1 MPGESLLFLAIIF
14 VVFILFIK
22 EIFPIDVTA
31 LALLAILLATDL
43 LTIEEA
49 VSGFSNQAVLTVGL
63 MFILSSALVKTGF
76 LEVVA
81 DRLSSGNRTPWAT
94 ITLFLIITSISSAF
108 INNTAAVAIFI
119 PLALHLS
126 GRLNISPSKLL
137 IPLSYAGIYGGT
149 ITLIGTSTNLLVN
162 SIAVDNGIA
171 AFTMFEFSRMGLIF
185 LIFGTLY
192 TAFIV
197 PKILP
202 ARVEVASLTQNY
214 RLSPYLTEMKID
226 SASPLMGSSLTKRQ
240 IGKNYGVDILA
251 VIRGDFRFDS
261 DFRNLTL
268 KAGDILLVHGTLEH
282 FIELR
287 DKESMLLLTDMKI
300 DQSELLGSESTI
312 VEGLVTQG
320 SELIGSTLRDLD
332 FRNTYDGFVV
342 AVRREE
348 KTLRERVSRIPL
360 QFADTLLIFLPKNR
374 INSLSNQNGLAILQE
389 LDLNIHKVRFW
400 WLSIA
405 VIPLI
410 MITASMGWMNILEA
424 ALIGTVIL
432 LLAKSISIQEAYK
445 AINWSV
451 IVLIA
456 AFVPVGIAMER
467 SGAADIVASNIIR
480 GGNLFSADI
489 APFASLSLLYLV
501 AAILTAVLSNNT
513 AAIVLV
519 PVALA
524 ISQQLGID
532 PSGML
537 LAVCFGASTSFMTP
551 MGYQTNLM
559 VYGPGR
565 YHFKDFLIAGLPLNL
580 AFWVL
585 ASIYIPKFWPF

>member
-1 MPGESLLFLAIIF
+1 MSGESLLFFFIIF
-14 VVFILFIK
+14 VTLILFVK
-22 EIFPIDVTA
+22 EIFPMDVTA
-31 LALLAILLATDL
+31 LALLTVLLATDL
-43 LTIEEA
+43 LSIEEA
-49 VSGFSNQAVLTVGL
+49 ISGFSNQAVLTVGL
-63 MFILSSALVKTGF
+63 MFVLSSALVKTGF

-81 DRLSSGNRTPWAT
+81 DKLSYGNKNSWVT
-94 ITLFLIITSISSAF
+94 IGFFLLITSITSAF

-126 GRLNISPSKLL
+126 QRLHISPSKLL

-162 SIAVDNGIA
+162 SIAVDNGITP
-171 AFTMFEFSRMGLIF
+171 FTMFEFSRMGIIF
-185 LIFGTLY
+185 LIIGTAY
-192 TAFIV
+192 TVFIV
-197 PKILP
+197 PRILP
-202 ARVEVASLTQNY
+202 ARAGISSLTRNY
-214 RLSPYLTEMKID
+214 HMAPYLTEIEID
-226 SASPLMGSSLTKRQ
+226 VDSPLVGTSLAKRE
-240 IGKNYGVDILA
+240 IGKNYGVDILS
-251 VIRGDFRFDS
+251 VIRGTFRFDS
-261 DFRNLTL
+261 NFRDLIL
-268 KAGDILLVHGTLEH
+268 KEGDILLVHGTLEH

-287 DKESMLLLTDMKI
+287 DKEVMLLLTDMKI

-320 SELIGSTLRDLD
+320 SELIGKTLRDLD
-332 FRNTYDGFVV
+332 FRNAYDGFVM

-348 KTLRERVSRIPL
+348 KTLRDRVSKIPL
-360 QFADTLLIFLPKNR
+360 QFADTLLIFLPKSRLGALN
-374 INSLSNQNGLAILQE
+374 NHSGLAVLQE
-389 LDLNIHKVRFW
+389 LDVKIHKVRFW
-400 WLSIA
+400 WLAIA

-410 MITASMGWMNILEA
+410 MLTASLGWIDILEA

-445 AINWSV
+445 SINWSV
-451 IVLIA
+451 IILIA
-456 AFVPVGIAMER
+456 AFVPVGIAMDR
-467 SGAADIVASNIIR
+467 SGAADIVAASII
-480 GGNLFSADI
+480 GVGNLFPPDMAAS
-489 APFASLSLLYLV
+489 ASLSALYLV
-501 AAILTAVLSNNT
+501 AAVLTAVLSNNT

-524 ISQQLGID
+524 ISQQLGVD
-532 PSGML
+532 ARGLL

-565 YHFKDFLIAGLPLNL
+565 YHFKDFVTAGLPLSL

-585 ASIYIPKFWPF
+585 ATICIPKFWPF

>member
-1 MPGESLLFLAIIF
+1 MAGESMLFLAIIF
-14 VVFILFIK
+14 VAFILFVR
-22 EIFPIDVTA
+22 EIFPLDVTA
-31 LALLAILLATDL
+31 LALLVVLLVTDL
-43 LTIEEA
+43 LSIEEA

-81 DRLSSGNRTPWAT
+81 DTLSSGKNTSWAT
-94 ITLFLIITSISSAF
+94 IGLFLMITSLSSAF

-126 GRLNISPSKLL
+126 RRLHISPSKLL

-162 SIAVDNGIA
+162 SIATDNGITP
-171 AFTMFEFSRMGLIF
+171 FSMFEFSRMGLIF
-185 LIFGTLY
+185 LIIGTLY
-192 TAFIV
+192 TVFIV
-197 PKILP
+197 PRLLP
-202 ARVEVASLTQNY
+202 ARAGISSLARSY
-214 RLSPYLTEMKID
+214 HLSPYLTEMRID
-226 SASPLMGSSLTKRQ
+226 AASPLVGASLIDRQ
-240 IGKNYGVDILA
+240 IGKTYGVDILA
-251 VIRGDFRFDS
+251 VIRGEIRFDS
-261 DFRNLTL
+261 DFRRLTL
-268 KAGDILLVHGTLEH
+268 EEGDILLVHGTLEH

-287 DKESMLLLTDMKI
+287 DQESMLLLTDMKI
-300 DQSELLGSESTI
+300 DQSELLGTESTI

-320 SELIGSTLRDLD
+320 SEMIGRTLRDLD
-332 FRNTYDGFVV
+332 FRHSYDGFVV

-348 KTLRERVSRIPL
+348 KILRERVSKIPL

-374 INSLSNQNGLAILQE
+374 IDALNNQQGLAILQE
-389 LDLNIHKVRFW
+389 LDLKIHKVRFW
-400 WLSIA
+400 WLAIA

-410 MITASMGWMNILEA
+410 MITASFGWMSILEA
-424 ALIGTVIL
+424 SLIGTVIL
-432 LLAKSISIQEAYK
+432 LLARSISIQEAYK

-467 SGAADIVASNIIR
+467 SGAADIVAANIILV
-480 GGNLFSADI
+480 GNLFPTEI

-501 AAILTAVLSNNT
+501 AALLTAVLSNNT

-532 PSGML
+532 ARGML
-537 LAVCFGASTSFMTP
+537 LSVCFGASTSFMTP

-565 YHFKDFLIAGLPLNL
+565 YQFKDFLIAGLPLSL
-580 AFWVL
+580 AFWIL

>member
-14 VVFILFIK
+14 VAFILFIK

-63 MFILSSALVKTGF
+63 MFILSAALVKTGF

-81 DRLSSGNRTPWAT
+81 DRLSSGNRAPWAT

-202 ARVEVASLTQNY
+202 ARVGVSSLTQNY

-226 SASPLMGSSLTKRQ
+226 AVSPLIGSSLTKRQ
-240 IGKNYGVDILA
+240 VGKTYGVDILA

-300 DQSELLGSESTI
+300 DQSELLGTESTI

-410 MITASMGWMNILEA
+410 MITAAVGWMNILEA

-432 LLAKSISIQEAYK
+432 LLARSISIQEAYR

-467 SGAADIVASNIIR
+467 SGAADIVASSIIR

-501 AAILTAVLSNNT
+501 AAILTASLSNNT

-532 PSGML
+532 PRGML

-565 YHFKDFLIAGLPLNL
+565 YQFKDFLIAGLPLNL

>member
-1 MPGESLLFLAIIF
+1 MSGESLLFFFIIF
-14 VVFILFIK
+14 VTLILFVK
-22 EIFPIDVTA
+22 EIFPMDVTA
-31 LALLAILLATDL
+31 LALLTVLLATDL
-43 LTIEEA
+43 LSLEEA
-49 VSGFSNQAVLTVGL
+49 ISGFSNQAVLTVGL
-63 MFILSSALVKTGF
+63 MFVLSSALVKTGF

-81 DRLSSGNRTPWAT
+81 DKLSYGNKNSWVT
-94 ITLFLIITSISSAF
+94 IGFFLLITSITSAF

-126 GRLNISPSKLL
+126 QRLHISPSKLL

-162 SIAVDNGIA
+162 SIAVDNGITP
-171 AFTMFEFSRMGLIF
+171 FTMFEFSRMGIIF
-185 LIFGTLY
+185 LIIGTAY
-192 TAFIV
+192 TVFIV
-197 PKILP
+197 PRILP
-202 ARVEVASLTQNY
+202 ARAGISSLTRNY
-214 RLSPYLTEMKID
+214 HMAPYLTEMEID
-226 SASPLMGSSLTKRQ
+226 VDSPLVGTSLAKRE
-240 IGKNYGVDILA
+240 IGKNYGVDILS
-251 VIRGDFRFDS
+251 VIRGTFRFDS
-261 DFRNLTL
+261 NFRDLIL
-268 KAGDILLVHGTLEH
+268 KEGDILLVHGTLEH

-287 DKESMLLLTDMKI
+287 DKEVMLLLTDMKI

-320 SELIGSTLRDLD
+320 SELIGKTLRDLD
-332 FRNTYDGFVV
+332 FRNAYDGFVM

-348 KTLRERVSRIPL
+348 KTLRDRVSKIPL
-360 QFADTLLIFLPKNR
+360 QFADTLLIFLPKSRLGALN
-374 INSLSNQNGLAILQE
+374 NHSGLAVLQE
-389 LDLNIHKVRFW
+389 LDVKIHKVRFW
-400 WLSIA
+400 WLAIA

-410 MITASMGWMNILEA
+410 MLTASLGWIDILEA

-445 AINWSV
+445 SINWSV
-451 IVLIA
+451 IILIA
-456 AFVPVGIAMER
+456 AFVPVGIAMDR
-467 SGAADIVASNIIR
+467 SGAADIVAASII
-480 GGNLFSADI
+480 GVGNLFPPDMAAS
-489 APFASLSLLYLV
+489 ASLSALYLV
-501 AAILTAVLSNNT
+501 AAVLTAVLSNNT

-524 ISQQLGID
+524 ISQQLGVD
-532 PSGML
+532 ARGLL

-565 YHFKDFLIAGLPLNL
+565 YHFKDFVTAGLPLSL

-585 ASIYIPKFWPF
+585 ATICIPKFWPF

>member
-1 MPGESLLFLAIIF
+1 M
-14 VVFILFIK
+14 
-22 EIFPIDVTA
+22 DVTA
-31 LALLAILLATDL
+31 LALLTVLLATDL
-43 LTIEEA
+43 LSIEEA
-49 VSGFSNQAVLTVGL
+49 ISGFSNQAVLTVGL
-63 MFILSSALVKTGF
+63 MFVLSSALVKTGF

-81 DRLSSGNRTPWAT
+81 DKLSYGNKNSWVT
-94 ITLFLIITSISSAF
+94 IGFFLLITSITSAF

-126 GRLNISPSKLL
+126 QRLHISPSKLL

-162 SIAVDNGIA
+162 SIAVDNGITP
-171 AFTMFEFSRMGLIF
+171 FTMFEFSRMGIIF
-185 LIFGTLY
+185 LIIGTAY
-192 TAFIV
+192 TVFIV
-197 PKILP
+197 PRILP
-202 ARVEVASLTQNY
+202 ARAGISSLTRNY
-214 RLSPYLTEMKID
+214 HMAPYLTEMEID
-226 SASPLMGSSLTKRQ
+226 VDSPLVGTSLAKRE
-240 IGKNYGVDILA
+240 IGKNYGVDILS
-251 VIRGDFRFDS
+251 VIRGTFRFDS
-261 DFRNLTL
+261 NFRDLIL
-268 KAGDILLVHGTLEH
+268 KEGDILLVHGTLEH

-287 DKESMLLLTDMKI
+287 DKEVMLLLTDMKI

-320 SELIGSTLRDLD
+320 SELIGKTLRDLD
-332 FRNTYDGFVV
+332 FRNAYDGFVM

-348 KTLRERVSRIPL
+348 KTLRDRVSKIPL
-360 QFADTLLIFLPKNR
+360 QFADTLLIFLPKSRLGALN
-374 INSLSNQNGLAILQE
+374 NHSGLAVLQE
-389 LDLNIHKVRFW
+389 LDVKIHKVRFW
-400 WLSIA
+400 WLAIA

-410 MITASMGWMNILEA
+410 MLTASLGWIDILEA

-445 AINWSV
+445 SINWSV
-451 IVLIA
+451 IILIA
-456 AFVPVGIAMER
+456 AFVPVGIAMDR
-467 SGAADIVASNIIR
+467 SGAADIVAASII
-480 GGNLFSADI
+480 GVGNLFPPDMAAS
-489 APFASLSLLYLV
+489 ASLSALYLV
-501 AAILTAVLSNNT
+501 AAVLTAVLSNNT

-524 ISQQLGID
+524 ISQQLGVD
-532 PSGML
+532 ARGLL

-565 YHFKDFLIAGLPLNL
+565 YHFKDFVTAGLPLSL

-585 ASIYIPKFWPF
+585 ATICIPKFWPF

>member
-14 VVFILFIK
+14 VAFILFIK

-81 DRLSSGNRTPWAT
+81 DRLSSGNRAPWAT

-202 ARVEVASLTQNY
+202 ARVGVSSLTQNY

-226 SASPLMGSSLTKRQ
+226 SASPLTGSSLTKRQ

-268 KAGDILLVHGTLEH
+268 KAGDIRLVHGTLEH

-300 DQSELLGSESTI
+300 DQSELLGTESTI

-410 MITASMGWMNILEA
+410 MITAAVGWMNILEA

-432 LLAKSISIQEAYK
+432 LLARSISIQEAYR

-467 SGAADIVASNIIR
+467 SGAADIVASSIIR

-501 AAILTAVLSNNT
+501 AAILTASLSNNT

-532 PSGML
+532 PRGML

-565 YHFKDFLIAGLPLNL
+565 YQFKDFLIAGLPLNL

>member
-1 MPGESLLFLAIIF
+1 
-14 VVFILFIK
+14 
-22 EIFPIDVTA
+22 
-31 LALLAILLATDL
+31 
-43 LTIEEA
+43 
-49 VSGFSNQAVLTVGL
+49 
-63 MFILSSALVKTGF
+63 
-76 LEVVA
+76 
-81 DRLSSGNRTPWAT
+81 
-94 ITLFLIITSISSAF
+94 
-108 INNTAAVAIFI
+108 
-119 PLALHLS
+119 
-126 GRLNISPSKLL
+126 
-137 IPLSYAGIYGGT
+137 
-149 ITLIGTSTNLLVN
+149 
-162 SIAVDNGIA
+162 
-171 AFTMFEFSRMGLIF
+171 MFEFSRMGLIF

-467 SGAADIVASNIIR
+467 SGAADIVASSIIR

>member
-14 VVFILFIK
+14 VAFILFIK

-63 MFILSSALVKTGF
+63 MFILSAALVKTGF

-81 DRLSSGNRTPWAT
+81 DRLSSGNRAPWAT

-202 ARVEVASLTQNY
+202 ARVGVSSLTQNY

-226 SASPLMGSSLTKRQ
+226 SASPLTGSSLTKRQ

-300 DQSELLGSESTI
+300 DQSELLGTESTI

-348 KTLRERVSRIPL
+348 KTLRERVSKIPL

-410 MITASMGWMNILEA
+410 MITASIGWMNILEA

-432 LLAKSISIQEAYK
+432 LLARSISIQEAYR

-467 SGAADIVASNIIR
+467 SGAADIVASSIIR

-501 AAILTAVLSNNT
+501 AAILTASLSNNT

-532 PSGML
+532 PRGML

-565 YHFKDFLIAGLPLNL
+565 YQFKDFLIAGLPLNL

>member
-14 VVFILFIK
+14 VAFILFIK

-81 DRLSSGNRTPWAT
+81 DRLSSGNRAPWAT

-202 ARVEVASLTQNY
+202 ARVGVSSLTQNY

-226 SASPLMGSSLTKRQ
+226 SASPLTGSSLTKRQ

-251 VIRGDFRFDS
+251 IIRGDFRFDS

-300 DQSELLGSESTI
+300 DQSELLGTESTI

-348 KTLRERVSRIPL
+348 KTLRERVSKIPL

-410 MITASMGWMNILEA
+410 MITASIGWMNILEA

-432 LLAKSISIQEAYK
+432 LLARSISIQEAYR

-467 SGAADIVASNIIR
+467 SGAADIVASSIIR

-501 AAILTAVLSNNT
+501 AAILTASLSNNT

-532 PSGML
+532 PRGML

-565 YHFKDFLIAGLPLNL
+565 YQFKDFLIAGLPLNL

>member
-467 SGAADIVASNIIR
+467 SGAADIVASSIIR

>member
-14 VVFILFIK
+14 VAFIFFVK

-31 LALLAILLATDL
+31 LALLAALLATDL
-43 LTIEEA
+43 LSIEEA
-49 VSGFSNQAVLTVGL
+49 ISGFSNQAVLTVAL

-76 LEVVA
+76 LEVIA
-81 DRLSSGNRTPWAT
+81 DRLSSGKKAPWTT
-94 ITLFLIITSISSAF
+94 IGLFLIITSISSAF

-126 GRLNISPSKLL
+126 RQLHISPSKLL

-162 SIAVDNGIA
+162 SIAIDNGIA
-171 AFTMFEFSRMGLIF
+171 PFNMFEFSRMGIIF
-185 LIFGTLY
+185 LVVGTAY
-192 TAFIV
+192 TVFIV
-197 PKILP
+197 PRILP
-202 ARVEVASLTQNY
+202 ARASISSLTRSY
-214 RLSPYLTEMKID
+214 HLSPYLTEMKID
-226 SASPLMGSSLTKRQ
+226 VESPLVGANLTQRQ

-251 VIRGDFRFDS
+251 IIRGESRFDS
-261 DFRNLTL
+261 NFRNLTL
-268 KAGDILLVHGTLEH
+268 KEGDILLVHGALEH

-312 VEGLVTQG
+312 VEGLVKQG
-320 SELIGSTLRDLD
+320 SELIGKTLIDLD
-332 FRNTYDGFVV
+332 FRNAYDGFVI

-348 KTLRERVSRIPL
+348 KTLRERISRIPL

-400 WLSIA
+400 WLAIA

-410 MITASMGWMNILEA
+410 MITASFGWTGILEA
-424 ALIGTVIL
+424 SLIGTVIL
-432 LLAKSISIQEAYK
+432 LLARSISIQEAYG

-451 IVLIA
+451 IILIA

-467 SGAADIVASNIIR
+467 SGVAAMVATGIIRASN
-480 GGNLFSADI
+480 LFPPDM

-519 PVALA
+519 PVGLA
-524 ISQQLGID
+524 ISQQLGVD
-532 PSGML
+532 PKGLL

-565 YHFKDFLIAGLPLNL
+565 YHFKDFVIAGLPLNL
-580 AFWVL
+580 AFWIL
-585 ASIYIPKFWPF
+585 ASVYIPKFWPF

>member
-14 VVFILFIK
+14 VAFILFIK

-49 VSGFSNQAVLTVGL
+49 ISGFSNQAVLTVGL

-81 DRLSSGNRTPWAT
+81 DRLSSGNRAPWAT

-202 ARVEVASLTQNY
+202 ARVGVSSLTQNY

-226 SASPLMGSSLTKRQ
+226 SASPLTGSSLTKRQ

-300 DQSELLGSESTI
+300 DQSELLGTESTI

-410 MITASMGWMNILEA
+410 MITAAMGWMNILEA

-432 LLAKSISIQEAYK
+432 LLARSISIQEAYR

-467 SGAADIVASNIIR
+467 SGAADIVASSIIR

-501 AAILTAVLSNNT
+501 AAILTASLSNNT

-532 PSGML
+532 PRGML

-565 YHFKDFLIAGLPLNL
+565 YQFKDFLIAGLPLNL

>member
-14 VVFILFIK
+14 VAFILFIK

-81 DRLSSGNRTPWAT
+81 DRLSSGNRAPWAT

-202 ARVEVASLTQNY
+202 ARVGVSSLTQNY

-226 SASPLMGSSLTKRQ
+226 SASPLTGSSLTKRQ

-300 DQSELLGSESTI
+300 DQSELLGTESTI

-410 MITASMGWMNILEA
+410 MITASIGWMNILEA

-432 LLAKSISIQEAYK
+432 LLARSISIQEAYR

-467 SGAADIVASNIIR
+467 SGAADIVASSIIR

-501 AAILTAVLSNNT
+501 AAILTASLSNNT

-532 PSGML
+532 PRGML

-565 YHFKDFLIAGLPLNL
+565 YQFKDFLIAGLPLNL

>member
-14 VVFILFIK
+14 VAFILFIK

-202 ARVEVASLTQNY
+202 ARVGVSSLTQNY

-226 SASPLMGSSLTKRQ
+226 AVSPLIGSSLTKRQ
-240 IGKNYGVDILA
+240 VGKTYGVDILA

-300 DQSELLGSESTI
+300 DQSELLGTESTI

-410 MITASMGWMNILEA
+410 MITAAVGWMNILEA

-432 LLAKSISIQEAYK
+432 LLARSISIQEAYR

-467 SGAADIVASNIIR
+467 SGAADIVASSIIR

-501 AAILTAVLSNNT
+501 AAILTASLSNNT

-532 PSGML
+532 PRGML

-565 YHFKDFLIAGLPLNL
+565 YQFKDFLIAGLPLNL

>member
-14 VVFILFIK
+14 VAFILFVK
-22 EIFPIDVTA
+22 EIFPLDVTA

-43 LTIEEA
+43 LSIEEA

-63 MFILSSALVKTGF
+63 MFVLSSALVKTGF

-81 DRLSSGNRTPWAT
+81 DRLSSGNKTPWVT
-94 ITLFLIITSISSAF
+94 IGLFLVITSISSAF

-119 PLALHLS
+119 PLAMHLS
-126 GRLNISPSKLL
+126 KRLNISPSKLL

-162 SIAVDNGIA
+162 SIAIDNGIA
-171 AFTMFEFSRMGLIF
+171 PLSMFEFSRMGFIF
-185 LIFGTLY
+185 LVFGTLY
-192 TAFIV
+192 TVFIV
-197 PKILP
+197 PRILP
-202 ARVEVASLTQNY
+202 ARVGVSSLAKNY
-214 RLSPYLTEMKID
+214 KISPYLTEMKID
-226 SASPLMGSSLTKRQ
+226 SGSGLIDTSLMDRQ

-251 VIRGDFRFDS
+251 VIRGNFRFDRHFS
-261 DFRNLTL
+261 SL
-268 KAGDILLVHGTLEH
+268 KLKEGDILLVHGTLEK
-282 FIELR
+282 FIQLR

-300 DQSELLGSESTI
+300 DQAELLGEESTI

-320 SELIGSTLRDLD
+320 SELIGKTLRSLD

-360 QFADTLLIFLPKNR
+360 QFADTLLIFMPKNR
-374 INSLSNQNGLAILQE
+374 IESLKNQDGLAILQE
-389 LDLNIHKVRFW
+389 LDLNLHKVRFW
-400 WLSIA
+400 WLAIA

-410 MITASMGWMNILEA
+410 MLVASLGLMDILEA

-432 LLAKSISIQEAYK
+432 LLAGSISIQEAYK

-467 SGAADIVASNIIR
+467 SGVAHMVASNIV
-480 GGNLFSADI
+480 GVGNLFPPDM
-489 APFASLSLLYLV
+489 APYASLSLLYLV
-501 AAILTAVLSNNT
+501 AAILTEVLSNNT

-519 PVALA
+519 PVAIA
-524 ISQQLGID
+524 ISEQLGID
-532 PSGML
+532 SRGML

-565 YHFKDFLIAGLPLNL
+565 YHFKDFLMAGLPLNL
-580 AFWVL
+580 TFWIL
-585 ASIYIPKFWPF
+585 ASVYIPKFWPF

>member
-14 VVFILFIK
+14 VAFILFVK
-22 EIFPIDVTA
+22 EIFPLDVTA

-43 LTIEEA
+43 LSFEEA

-63 MFILSSALVKTGF
+63 MFVLSSALVKTGF

-81 DRLSSGNRTPWAT
+81 DRLSSGNKTPWVT
-94 ITLFLIITSISSAF
+94 IGLFLVITSISSAF

-119 PLALHLS
+119 PLAMHLS
-126 GRLNISPSKLL
+126 KRLNISPSKLL

-162 SIAVDNGIA
+162 SIAIDNGIA
-171 AFTMFEFSRMGLIF
+171 PLSMFEFSRMGFIF
-185 LIFGTLY
+185 LVFGTLY
-192 TAFIV
+192 TVFIV
-197 PKILP
+197 PRILP
-202 ARVEVASLTQNY
+202 ARVGVSSLAKNY
-214 RLSPYLTEMKID
+214 KISPYLTEMKID
-226 SASPLMGSSLTKRQ
+226 SGSGLIDTSLMDRQ

-251 VIRGDFRFDS
+251 VIRGNFRFDRHFS
-261 DFRNLTL
+261 SL
-268 KAGDILLVHGTLEH
+268 KLKEGDILLVHGTLEK
-282 FIELR
+282 FIQLR

-300 DQSELLGSESTI
+300 DQTELLGKESTI

-320 SELIGSTLRDLD
+320 SELIGKTLRSLD

-360 QFADTLLIFLPKNR
+360 QFADTLLIFMPKNR
-374 INSLSNQNGLAILQE
+374 IESLKNQDGLAILQE
-389 LDLNIHKVRFW
+389 LDLNLHKVRFW
-400 WLSIA
+400 WLAIA

-410 MITASMGWMNILEA
+410 MLVASLGLMDILEA

-432 LLAKSISIQEAYK
+432 LLAGSISIQEASP

-467 SGAADIVASNIIR
+467 SGVAHMVASNIV
-480 GGNLFSADI
+480 GVGNLFPPDM
-489 APFASLSLLYLV
+489 APYASLSLLYLV
-501 AAILTAVLSNNT
+501 AAILTEVLSNNT

-519 PVALA
+519 PVAIA
-524 ISQQLGID
+524 ISEQLGID
-532 PSGML
+532 SRGML

-565 YHFKDFLIAGLPLNL
+565 YHFKDFLMAGLPLNL
-580 AFWVL
+580 TFWIL
-585 ASIYIPKFWPF
+585 ASVYIPKFWPF

>member
-1 MPGESLLFLAIIF
+1 MSGESLLFFFIIF
-14 VVFILFIK
+14 VTLILFVK
-22 EIFPIDVTA
+22 EIFPMDVTA
-31 LALLAILLATDL
+31 LALLTVLLATDL
-43 LTIEEA
+43 LSIEEA
-49 VSGFSNQAVLTVGL
+49 ISGFSNQAVLTVGL
-63 MFILSSALVKTGF
+63 MFVLSSALVKTGF

-81 DRLSSGNRTPWAT
+81 DKLSYGDKNSWVT
-94 ITLFLIITSISSAF
+94 IGFFLLITSITSAF

-126 GRLNISPSKLL
+126 QRLHISPSKLL

-162 SIAVDNGIA
+162 SIAVDNGITP
-171 AFTMFEFSRMGLIF
+171 FTMFEFSRMGIIF
-185 LIFGTLY
+185 LIIGTAY
-192 TAFIV
+192 TVFIV
-197 PKILP
+197 PRILP
-202 ARVEVASLTQNY
+202 ARAGISSLTRNY
-214 RLSPYLTEMKID
+214 HMAPYLTEMEID
-226 SASPLMGSSLTKRQ
+226 VDSPLVGTSLAKRE
-240 IGKNYGVDILA
+240 IGKNYGVDILS
-251 VIRGDFRFDS
+251 VIRGTFRFDS
-261 DFRNLTL
+261 NFRDLIL
-268 KAGDILLVHGTLEH
+268 KEGDILLVHGTLEH

-287 DKESMLLLTDMKI
+287 DKEVMLLLTDMKI

-320 SELIGSTLRDLD
+320 SELIGKTLRDLD
-332 FRNTYDGFVV
+332 FRNAYDGFVM

-348 KTLRERVSRIPL
+348 KTLRDRVSKIPL
-360 QFADTLLIFLPKNR
+360 QFADTLLIFLPKSRLGALN
-374 INSLSNQNGLAILQE
+374 NHSGLAVLQE
-389 LDLNIHKVRFW
+389 LDVKIHKVRFW
-400 WLSIA
+400 WLAIA

-410 MITASMGWMNILEA
+410 MLTASLGWIDILEA

-445 AINWSV
+445 SINWSV
-451 IVLIA
+451 IILIA
-456 AFVPVGIAMER
+456 AFVPVGIAMDR
-467 SGAADIVASNIIR
+467 SGAADIVAASII
-480 GGNLFSADI
+480 GVGNLFPPDMAAS
-489 APFASLSLLYLV
+489 ASLSALYLV
-501 AAILTAVLSNNT
+501 AAVLTAVLSNNT

-524 ISQQLGID
+524 ISQQLGVD
-532 PSGML
+532 ARGLL

-565 YHFKDFLIAGLPLNL
+565 YHFKDFVTAGLPLSL

-585 ASIYIPKFWPF
+585 ATICIPKFWPF

>member
-1 MPGESLLFLAIIF
+1 M
-14 VVFILFIK
+14 
-22 EIFPIDVTA
+22 DVTA
-31 LALLAILLATDL
+31 LALLTVLLATDL
-43 LTIEEA
+43 LSIEEA
-49 VSGFSNQAVLTVGL
+49 ISGFSNQAVLTVGL
-63 MFILSSALVKTGF
+63 MFVLSSALVKTGF

-81 DRLSSGNRTPWAT
+81 DKLSYGNKNSWVT
-94 ITLFLIITSISSAF
+94 IGFFLLITSITSAF

-126 GRLNISPSKLL
+126 QRLHISPSKLL

-162 SIAVDNGIA
+162 SIAVDNGITP
-171 AFTMFEFSRMGLIF
+171 FTMFEFSRMGIIF
-185 LIFGTLY
+185 LIIGTAY
-192 TAFIV
+192 TVFIV
-197 PKILP
+197 PRILP
-202 ARVEVASLTQNY
+202 ARAGISSLTRNY
-214 RLSPYLTEMKID
+214 HMAPYLTEIEID
-226 SASPLMGSSLTKRQ
+226 VDSPLVGTSLAKRE
-240 IGKNYGVDILA
+240 IGKNYGVDILS
-251 VIRGDFRFDS
+251 VIRGTFRFDS
-261 DFRNLTL
+261 NFRDLIL
-268 KAGDILLVHGTLEH
+268 KEGDILLVHGTLEH

-287 DKESMLLLTDMKI
+287 DKEVMLLLTDMKI

-320 SELIGSTLRDLD
+320 SELIGKTLRDLD
-332 FRNTYDGFVV
+332 FRNAYDGFVM

-348 KTLRERVSRIPL
+348 KTLRDRVSKIPL
-360 QFADTLLIFLPKNR
+360 QFADTLLIFLPKSRLGALN
-374 INSLSNQNGLAILQE
+374 NHSGLAVLQE
-389 LDLNIHKVRFW
+389 LDVKIHKVRFW
-400 WLSIA
+400 WLAIA

-410 MITASMGWMNILEA
+410 MLTASLGWIDILEA

-445 AINWSV
+445 SINWSV
-451 IVLIA
+451 IILIA
-456 AFVPVGIAMER
+456 AFVPVGIAMDR
-467 SGAADIVASNIIR
+467 SGAADIVAASII
-480 GGNLFSADI
+480 GVGNLFPPDMAAS
-489 APFASLSLLYLV
+489 ASLSALYLV
-501 AAILTAVLSNNT
+501 AAVLTAVLSNNT

-524 ISQQLGID
+524 ISQQLGVD
-532 PSGML
+532 ARGLL

-565 YHFKDFLIAGLPLNL
+565 YHFKDFVTAGLPLSL

-585 ASIYIPKFWPF
+585 ATICIPKFWPF

>member
-14 VVFILFIK
+14 VAFILFIK

-63 MFILSSALVKTGF
+63 MFILSAALVKTGF

-81 DRLSSGNRTPWAT
+81 DRLSSGNRAPWAT

-202 ARVEVASLTQNY
+202 ARVGVSSLTQNY

-226 SASPLMGSSLTKRQ
+226 SASPLTGSSLTKRQ

-300 DQSELLGSESTI
+300 DQSELLGTESTI

-348 KTLRERVSRIPL
+348 KTLRERVSKIPL

-410 MITASMGWMNILEA
+410 MITAAMGWMNILEA

-432 LLAKSISIQEAYK
+432 LLARSISIQEAYR

-467 SGAADIVASNIIR
+467 SGAADIVASSIIR

-501 AAILTAVLSNNT
+501 AAILTASLSNNT

-532 PSGML
+532 PRGML

-565 YHFKDFLIAGLPLNL
+565 YQFKDFLIAGLPLNL

>member
-14 VVFILFIK
+14 VAFILFIK

-63 MFILSSALVKTGF
+63 MFILSAALVKTGF

-81 DRLSSGNRTPWAT
+81 DRLSSGNRAPWAT

-202 ARVEVASLTQNY
+202 ARVGVSSLTQNY

-226 SASPLMGSSLTKRQ
+226 SASPLTGSSLTKRQ

-300 DQSELLGSESTI
+300 DQSELLGTESTI

-348 KTLRERVSRIPL
+348 KTLRERVSKIPL

-389 LDLNIHKVRFW
+389 LDLDIHKVRFW

-410 MITASMGWMNILEA
+410 MITAAVGWMNILEA

-432 LLAKSISIQEAYK
+432 LLARSISIQEAYR

-467 SGAADIVASNIIR
+467 SGAADIVASSIIR

-501 AAILTAVLSNNT
+501 AAILTASLSNNT

-532 PSGML
+532 PRGML

-565 YHFKDFLIAGLPLNL
+565 YQFKDFLIAGLPLNL

>member
-49 VSGFSNQAVLTVGL
+49 ISGFSNQAVLTVGL

-467 SGAADIVASNIIR
+467 SGAADIVASSIIR

>member
-14 VVFILFIK
+14 VAFILFIK

-81 DRLSSGNRTPWAT
+81 DRLSSGNRAPWAT
-94 ITLFLIITSISSAF
+94 ITLFLIVTSISSAF

-202 ARVEVASLTQNY
+202 ARVGVSSLTQNY

-226 SASPLMGSSLTKRQ
+226 SASPLTGSSLTKRQ

-300 DQSELLGSESTI
+300 DQSELLGTESTI

-374 INSLSNQNGLAILQE
+374 ISSLSNQNGLAILQE
-389 LDLNIHKVRFW
+389 LDLDIHKVRFW

-410 MITASMGWMNILEA
+410 MITAAMGWMNILEA

-432 LLAKSISIQEAYK
+432 LLARSISIQEAYR

-467 SGAADIVASNIIR
+467 SGAADILASSIIR

-501 AAILTAVLSNNT
+501 AAILTASLSNNT

-532 PSGML
+532 PRGML

-565 YHFKDFLIAGLPLNL
+565 YQFKDFLIAGLPLNL
-580 AFWVL
+580 AFWIL

>member
-14 VVFILFIK
+14 VAFILFIK

-63 MFILSSALVKTGF
+63 MFILSAALVKTGF

-81 DRLSSGNRTPWAT
+81 DRLSSGNRAPWAT

-202 ARVEVASLTQNY
+202 ARVGVSSLTQNY

-226 SASPLMGSSLTKRQ
+226 SASPLTGSSLTKRQ

-300 DQSELLGSESTI
+300 DQSELLGTESTI

-320 SELIGSTLRDLD
+320 SELIGRTLRDLD

-410 MITASMGWMNILEA
+410 MITAAMGWMNILEA

-432 LLAKSISIQEAYK
+432 LLARSISIQEAYR

-467 SGAADIVASNIIR
+467 SGAADIVASSIIR

-501 AAILTAVLSNNT
+501 AAILTASLSNNT

-532 PSGML
+532 PRGML

-565 YHFKDFLIAGLPLNL
+565 YQFKDFLIAGLPLNL

>member
-14 VVFILFIK
+14 VAFILFVK
-22 EIFPIDVTA
+22 EIFPLDVTA

-43 LTIEEA
+43 LSIEEA

-63 MFILSSALVKTGF
+63 MFVLSSALVKTGF

-81 DRLSSGNRTPWAT
+81 DRLRSGNNTPWVT
-94 ITLFLIITSISSAF
+94 IGLFLVITSISSAF

-119 PLALHLS
+119 PLAMHLS
-126 GRLNISPSKLL
+126 KRLNISPSKLL

-162 SIAVDNGIA
+162 SIAIDNGIA
-171 AFTMFEFSRMGLIF
+171 PLSMFEFSRMGFIF
-185 LIFGTLY
+185 LVFGTLY
-192 TAFIV
+192 TVFIV
-197 PKILP
+197 PRILP
-202 ARVEVASLTQNY
+202 ARVGVSSLAKNY
-214 RLSPYLTEMKID
+214 KISPYLTEMKID
-226 SASPLMGSSLTKRQ
+226 SGSGLIDTSLMDRQ

-251 VIRGDFRFDS
+251 VIRGNFRFDRHFS
-261 DFRNLTL
+261 SL
-268 KAGDILLVHGTLEH
+268 KLKEGDILLVHGTLEK
-282 FIELR
+282 FIQLR

-300 DQSELLGSESTI
+300 DQAELLGKESTI

-320 SELIGSTLRDLD
+320 SELIGKTLRSLD

-360 QFADTLLIFLPKNR
+360 QFADTLLIFMPKNR
-374 INSLSNQNGLAILQE
+374 IESLKNQDGLAILQE
-389 LDLNIHKVRFW
+389 LDLNLHKVRFW
-400 WLSIA
+400 WLAIA

-410 MITASMGWMNILEA
+410 MLVASLGLMDILEA

-432 LLAKSISIQEAYK
+432 LLAGSISIQEAYK

-467 SGAADIVASNIIR
+467 SGVAHMVASNIV
-480 GGNLFSADI
+480 GVGNLFPPAM
-489 APFASLSLLYLV
+489 APYASLSLLYLV
-501 AAILTAVLSNNT
+501 AAILTEVLSNNT

-519 PVALA
+519 PVAIA
-524 ISQQLGID
+524 ISEQLGID
-532 PSGML
+532 SRGML

-565 YHFKDFLIAGLPLNL
+565 YHFKDFLMAGLPLNL
-580 AFWVL
+580 TFWIL
-585 ASIYIPKFWPF
+585 ASVYIPKFWPF

>member
-14 VVFILFIK
+14 VAFILFIK

-63 MFILSSALVKTGF
+63 MFILSAALVKTGF

-81 DRLSSGNRTPWAT
+81 DRLSSGNRAPWAT

-202 ARVEVASLTQNY
+202 ARVGVSSLTQNY

-226 SASPLMGSSLTKRQ
+226 SASPLTGSSLTKRQ

-251 VIRGDFRFDS
+251 IIRGDFRFDS

-300 DQSELLGSESTI
+300 DQSELLGTESTI

-410 MITASMGWMNILEA
+410 MITASIGWMNILEA

-432 LLAKSISIQEAYK
+432 LLARSISIQEAYR

-467 SGAADIVASNIIR
+467 SGAADIVASSIIR

-501 AAILTAVLSNNT
+501 AAILTASLSNNT

-532 PSGML
+532 PRGML

-565 YHFKDFLIAGLPLNL
+565 YQFKDFLIAGLPLNL

>member
-14 VVFILFIK
+14 VAFILFIK

-81 DRLSSGNRTPWAT
+81 DRLSSGNRAPWAT

-202 ARVEVASLTQNY
+202 ARVGVSSLTQNY

-226 SASPLMGSSLTKRQ
+226 SASPLTGSSLTKRQ

-300 DQSELLGSESTI
+300 DQSELLGTESTI

-348 KTLRERVSRIPL
+348 KTLRERVSKIPL

-410 MITASMGWMNILEA
+410 MITAAMGWMNILEA

-432 LLAKSISIQEAYK
+432 LLARSISIQEAYR

-467 SGAADIVASNIIR
+467 SGAADIVASSIIR

-501 AAILTAVLSNNT
+501 AAILTASLSNNT

-532 PSGML
+532 PRGML

-565 YHFKDFLIAGLPLNL
+565 YQFKDFLIAGLPLNL

>member
-14 VVFILFIK
+14 VAFILFIK

-63 MFILSSALVKTGF
+63 MFILSAALVKTGF

-81 DRLSSGNRTPWAT
+81 DRLSSGNRAPWAT

-202 ARVEVASLTQNY
+202 ARVGVSSLTQNY

-226 SASPLMGSSLTKRQ
+226 SASPLTGSSLTKRQ

-300 DQSELLGSESTI
+300 DQSELLGTESTI

-410 MITASMGWMNILEA
+410 MITAAMGWMNILEA

-432 LLAKSISIQEAYK
+432 LLARSISIQEAYR

-467 SGAADIVASNIIR
+467 SGAADIVASSIIR

-501 AAILTAVLSNNT
+501 AAILTASLSNNT

-532 PSGML
+532 PRGML

-565 YHFKDFLIAGLPLNL
+565 YQFKDFLIAGLPLNL

>member
-14 VVFILFIK
+14 VAFILFIK

-31 LALLAILLATDL
+31 LALLAVLLATDL

-81 DRLSSGNRTPWAT
+81 DRLSSGNRAPWAT

-202 ARVEVASLTQNY
+202 ARVGVSSLTQNY

-226 SASPLMGSSLTKRQ
+226 SASPLTGSSLTKRQ

-374 INSLSNQNGLAILQE
+374 INSLRNQNGLAILQE
-389 LDLNIHKVRFW
+389 LDLDIHKVRFW

-410 MITASMGWMNILEA
+410 MITASIGWMNILEA

-432 LLAKSISIQEAYK
+432 LLARSISIQEAYK

-467 SGAADIVASNIIR
+467 SGAADIVASSIIR

-532 PSGML
+532 PRGML

-565 YHFKDFLIAGLPLNL
+565 YQFKDFLIAGLPLNL